1 MLSSRATTGLNP
13 RPLTSRLRAP
23 RAAVTGAEN
32 RWSWTGIAP
41 PEALKRGERPLAEF
55 LVLDLRTRAGRRSG
69 ERHAKAAPAVPDDE
83 FARTCPM

>member
-1 MLSSRATTGLNP
+1 
-13 RPLTSRLRAP
+13 
-23 RAAVTGAEN
+23 
-32 RWSWTGIAP
+32 
-41 PEALKRGERPLAEF
+41 LKRGAPPLAEF